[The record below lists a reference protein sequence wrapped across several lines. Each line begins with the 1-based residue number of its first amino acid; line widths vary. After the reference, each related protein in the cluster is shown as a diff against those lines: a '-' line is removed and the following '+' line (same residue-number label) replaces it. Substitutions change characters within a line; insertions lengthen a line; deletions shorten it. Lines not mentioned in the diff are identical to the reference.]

1 MTHDSAL
8 DSSEHAKSYVVL
20 GLAHCF
26 VRDEGEV
33 HEVEVVEP
41 IPSAALEALLKG
53 IPTSYNKACGVL
65 LGDVLKQDTPQLPSA
80 FPSSAQICDDFA
92 SRTLAAAR
100 TYQTN
105 ESAQTHIPTG
115 SVYEAFNFSTER
127 KRVLNSE
134 RIIKTEDNV
143 KQHEYTHKVL

>member
-1 MTHDSAL
+1 MTNHSAV
-8 DSSEHAKSYVVL
+8 DISEHTESYVVL

-26 VRDEGEV
+26 VRDDGEV
-33 HEVEVVEP
+33 HEVEVIEP

-65 LGDVLKQDTPQLPSA
+65 LGDILKQDPPKIPPA
-80 FPSSAQICDDFA
+80 FPESAQICDDFTTRA
-92 SRTLAAAR
+92 LAAAR
-100 TYQTN
+100 TYQSN
-105 ESAQTHIPTG
+105 EGAQSHIPAG
-115 SVYEAFNFSTER
+115 SVYESFNFSTER